1 MTIIAETG
9 RLLLRELDSD
19 LDAEF
24 IYRLLNSNKFVR
36 YIGDRGVRNVEQ
48 AADFIETRYRQ
59 SYRDHGFGLYAV
71 ERKASSLQIGI
82 CGFVRREELPY
93 PDIGFAFLSQFEK
106 QGYGFESAMAMM
118 EYGRADLGMTRILA
132 ITTIDNKASERLLKK
147 IGFRFDQ
154 LIERDDETLK
164 LYSSEP

>member
-1 MTIIAETG
+1 M
-9 RLLLRELDSD
+9 RELDSD

-82 CGFVRREELPY
+82 CGFVRREKLPY

>member
-9 RLLLRELDSD
+9 RLLLRELDAD

>member
-1 MTIIAETG
+1 MKIIAETG